1 MSHGLYREKKS
12 GIFKTNSPESLGT
25 LAKIID
31 FLIFFIF
38 FCLGQ
43 GQKISVLDL
52 GQVATIHGTI
62 VLSFSFVLHKLCVS
76 V

>member
-52 GQVATIHGTI
+52 GQVATIHGMT
-62 VLSFSFVLHKLCVS
+62 FHDKLPI
-76 V
+76 